1 MWRTLQARM
10 QGCWDSCTVDVQQ
23 GSESPNHVKKH
34 QGVSQ
39 CIGSPTVTCWAS
51 SHSAHHCDFEW
62 FGFTCSNDQTAAEKR
77 SVSGICS
84 GPNMWL
90 PYWRRWCK
98 IVPWHR
104 LSGFQILRQSHFW
117 EGSKTSCVYLSIW
130 RNLVQPWMPQ
140 FFPIVLWYFFPTFSW
155 FIIFQLRIAI
165 NRGIPNFRQNQ
176 IIYSMLCICIYV
188 CAEYILP
195 RFMPSCGWETHFIS
209 RWLPVACTRNMDTT
223 SLVCS
228 LHSPPESYPL
238 VN

>member
-34 QGVSQ
+34 QWVSQ

-140 FFPIVLWYFFPTFSW
+140 FFPIVLWYSHCAVILLPHILMIYHFPTSNCHQSGQPQ
-155 FIIFQLRIAI
+155 FQTK
-165 NRGIPNFRQNQ
+165 PNH
-176 IIYSMLCICIYV
+176 I
-188 CAEYILP
+188 
-195 RFMPSCGWETHFIS
+195 
-209 RWLPVACTRNMDTT
+209 
-223 SLVCS
+223 
-228 LHSPPESYPL
+228 
-238 VN
+238 

>member
-1 MWRTLQARM
+1 MSFSVHRKPDCHLLGFQSFCSPLWFWVIWFHLLQRPNGCRKKKRIWDFFGAKHVATLLNWR
-10 QGCWDSCTVDVQQ
+10 G
-23 GSESPNHVKKH
+23 
-34 QGVSQ
+34 
-39 CIGSPTVTCWAS
+39 
-51 SHSAHHCDFEW
+51 
-62 FGFTCSNDQTAAEKR
+62 
-77 SVSGICS
+77 
-84 GPNMWL
+84 
-90 PYWRRWCK
+90 WCK

>member
-34 QGVSQ
+34 QWVSQ

-155 FIIFQLRIAI
+155 FIIFPTSNCHQSGHPQFSDKTKSYIVCYAYAYMYVPNISFHDLCHHVVGKLTSYLVGSPWLV
-165 NRGIPNFRQNQ
+165 RGIWIPH
-176 IIYSMLCICIYV
+176 
-188 CAEYILP
+188 P
-195 RFMPSCGWETHFIS
+195 
-209 RWLPVACTRNMDTT
+209 
-223 SLVCS
+223 
-228 LHSPPESYPL
+228 
-238 VN
+238 